1 MKMKEIIILSIQII
15 FILTFVSANSIDMI
29 TNFVKIEGAN
39 YIYSL
44 DGKNYKIPSLYVQ
57 RTEITNKDCSE
68 LLNWAFLQGYLEIS
82 NKDVYSTYQGKFL
95 IYTLEEKYSD
105 IKFSKNVFLCEKG
118 KENYPAAGF
127 TWYGAAAIANFLSLQ
142 QGFIP
147 VYNLVN
153 GSVTPKGNGFRLPL
167 AYEWEFI
174 FRGGIK
180 SNNYQYAGSNT
191 LNEVGW
197 YDKNSS
203 NRLQPIMQKKANEL
217 GIYDLSGNLW
227 EWCYDMGI
235 SAGAIVKGGAYDS
248 KESSCIYSAFAEFDP
263 LESLANVGFRL
274 VRTY

>member
-1 MKMKEIIILSIQII
+1 MKMKKTIIL
-15 FILTFVSANSIDMI
+15 FILTFLILIFLSDSSIDII
-29 TNFVKIEGAN
+29 TNFVKIDGAN

-57 RTEITNKDCSE
+57 RTEITNKDCTE

-95 IYTLEEKYSD
+95 IYILEEKYSD
-105 IKFSKNVFLCEKG
+105 ITFSKNAFSCKKG

-127 TWYGAAAIANFLSLQ
+127 TWYGAAAIANFLSMQL
-142 QGFIP
+142 GFIP
-147 VYNLVN
+147 VYNLMQ
-153 GSVTPKGNGFRLPL
+153 GSITPKGNGFRLPH
-167 AYEWEFI
+167 AYEWEFF
-174 FRGGIK
+174 FRGGTK
-180 SNNYQYAGSNT
+180 SNNYQYAGSN
-191 LNEVGW
+191 LLDEVGW
-197 YDKNSS
+197 FEKNSS
-203 NRLQPIMQKKANEL
+203 KRVQPIMQKKSNEL

-248 KESSCIYSAFAEFDP
+248 KESFCIYSAFAEFEP